1 MGKNETKN
9 SDRPPFSCIHLSDG
23 FRIYPEWE
31 KDENGKWRLP
41 ENIKKMIRAAA
52 EEMKE
57 EDDSESEDIK
67 EYLDRANAYFK
78 SLGKNV

>member
-1 MGKNETKN
+1 MNKEKN
-9 SDRPPFSCIHLSDG
+9 SNKDHPPFSCIHLSDG

-31 KDENGKWRLP
+31 KDENRKWRLP
-41 ENIKKMIRAAA
+41 ENIKKMMRAAA

-57 EDDSESEDIK
+57 EDGSESEDGK

-78 SLGKNV
+78 SLEKSV